1 MSQQIKLLAFA
12 AHPDDVEISVS
23 GIMIKHKQ
31 AGLTTGVI
39 DLTRGELGTRGNA
52 ELRAQESARASEIL
66 GLDVRENLGLRDGF
80 FVQDEE
86 SLMAVVKVIRK
97 YRPQIIL
104 MNAESDRHPDHGN
117 GHSLVKRACFLSG
130 LVKIKC
136 HDNGRELEPWR
147 PVNMYS
153 YIQDYYLEPDMIID
167 VSGVWKQRMDSLMS
181 YSSQFYNPSS
191 DEPVTPISTE
201 EFLKNIEGR
210 AIQLGRYISCRYG
223 EGLRKVRPIGVNLL
237 TDLS

>member
-1 MSQQIKLLAFA
+1 MSQPIKLLAFA

-31 AGLTTGVI
+31 AGLTTGII
-39 DLTRGELGTRGNA
+39 DLTRGELGTRGSA
-52 ELRAQESARASEIL
+52 EIRASESAKASGIL

-86 SLMAVVKVIRK
+86 SLMAVVRAIRK
-97 YRPQIIL
+97 HRPQIVL

-117 GHSLVKRACFLSG
+117 AHSLVKRACFLSG

-136 HDNGRELEPWR
+136 LDNGREPEPWR
-147 PVNMYS
+147 PQAMYS
-153 YIQDYYLEPDMIID
+153 YIQDYFLEPDLIVD
-167 VSGVWKQRMDSLMS
+167 VSGVWEQRMDSLMC
-181 YSSQFYNPSS
+181 YSSQFYNPNSG
-191 DEPVTPISTE
+191 EPATPISTE

-210 AIQLGRYISCRYG
+210 AIQLGRHINCRYA
-223 EGLRKVRPIGVNLL
+223 EGLRKVRPIAVHLL

>member
-1 MSQQIKLLAFA
+1 MSQPIKLLAFA

-23 GIMIKHKQ
+23 GIMLRHKQ
-31 AGLTTGVI
+31 AGLTTGII

-52 ELRAQESARASEIL
+52 ELRAEESAKASGIL

-86 SLMAVVKVIRK
+86 SLMAVVRVIRK
-97 YRPQIIL
+97 YKPQIVL

-117 GHSLVKRACFLSG
+117 GHNLVKRACFLSG

-136 HDNGRELEPWR
+136 SDNGGELEPWR
-147 PVNMYS
+147 PYAMYS
-153 YIQDYYLEPDMIID
+153 YIQDYFLEPDMVVD
-167 VSGVWKQRMDSLMS
+167 VTQVWEQRMKSLMS

-191 DEPVTPISTE
+191 GEPVTPISTE

-210 AIQLGRYISCRYG
+210 AIQLGRYINCKYA

-237 TDLS
+237 TDLN